1 MEMSNL
7 DQLRIKF
14 PFLAFLTDREIENL
28 MSIVQ
33 SVSLG
38 TAIRADD
45 ILRYLN
51 QESEMTEARC

>member
-1 MEMSNL
+1 MGNL
-7 DQLRIKF
+7 DQLRMKF
-14 PFLAFLTDREIENL
+14 PFLAFLTDGEIENL

-38 TAIRADD
+38 TAIRAEE

-51 QESEMTEARC
+51 YESESIEARC

>member
-1 MEMSNL
+1 MSNL
-7 DQLRIKF
+7 DHLRMKF

-38 TAIRADD
+38 TTIRAEE

-51 QESEMTEARC
+51 QESEMGEARC

>member
-1 MEMSNL
+1 MSNL

-28 MSIVQ
+28 ISIVQ